1 MVIRMSKEENIKV
14 QSLGGP
20 IAEARDWDRL
30 AEVFAADFVDHDPAE
45 GQAPGLA
52 GIQWYWRNFAAAF
65 PDFALTPEVLSAD
78 DDYVTIVGTLT
89 GTHTGEFMGHAP
101 TGKKF
106 SVRSIQTSKFADG
119 HVVERWGS
127 SDEYGLMQQ
136 LGLV

>member
-1 MVIRMSKEENIKV
+1 MVIRMSKEENVRV

-30 AEVFAADFVDHDPAE
+30 GEVFAPDFVDHDPAAD
-45 GQAPGLA
+45 QAPGLA
-52 GIQWYWRNFAAAF
+52 GIQAYWRNFTAAF

-78 DDYVTIVGTLT
+78 DEYVTIVGTLT
-89 GTHTGEFMGHAP
+89 GTHTGEFLGHAP

-106 SVRSIQTSKFADG
+106 SVRSIQTTRFADG

-127 SDEYGLMQQ
+127 SDEYGLLRQ
-136 LGLV
+136 LGLL